1 MPYAVRDPEM
11 AQTALSLR
19 WTGSK
24 TSPLHQCAGM
34 TRMMVGRA
42 AQDTEFLAPKKF
54 NSPLSYYHFRTCLFL
69 ILCSRSFRFAIFPPS
84 ALIHCNSTSS
94 SSGDFESP
102 PTIFQCNSLLL
113 ELQFLLC
120 LVMSC
125 LHTESCS
132 SPVTVTYNQIYL
144 NGEP

>member
-1 MPYAVRDPEM
+1 
-11 AQTALSLR
+11 
-19 WTGSK
+19 
-24 TSPLHQCAGM
+24 M
-34 TRMMVGRA
+34 TRGMAGRA

-54 NSPLSYYHFRTCLFL
+54 NSPLLLPFSYMPVSDS
-69 ILCSRSFRFAIFPPS
+69 CSHSFRFAIFPPS

-94 SSGDFESP
+94 SSGNFESP